1 MMGDIIV
8 LDTILE
14 LLMEEK
20 EKSVEATL
28 KCLEDDSKENYSQ
41 YLVSRHRIDVLLELL
56 KRLGHINEDEHNYFR
71 DDI

>member
-1 MMGDIIV
+1 MIGDIIM
-8 LDTILE
+8 LDTILD

-41 YLVSRHRIDVLLELL
+41 YLIYRHRIDVLLELL
-56 KRLGHINEDEHNYFR
+56 KRLGHITEEEHNYFS